1 MKRVAITGVGVITA
15 AGADQETFWKNI
27 AEGNPCFSPITR
39 FDPSR
44 TKTKLAGEIK
54 DFDPEKYG
62 IGKKEQRRMDL
73 FCQYALAAATDA
85 LADAGTDFKDLD
97 PFEVGVLVGSGIG
110 GFSTCCAESE
120 KFVEKGPGRV
130 SVFFV
135 PMMMGNIA
143 AATVSMKY
151 GFKGDNIDIVSAC
164 SSGAHAIG
172 EAFRKIKDG
181 YLTAAVCGGAE
192 AALEEL
198 AIGGF
203 ENMGALSES
212 TDPARASIPF
222 DKERGGFV
230 MGEGSGILVLE
241 EYEHALARGAHIY
254 AELAGYG
261 ATGDA
266 YHMTSPDPEGDGA
279 ARAMKNAL
287 QEAGV
292 APEEL
297 TYINAHGTS
306 TPINDLYETRA
317 VKKAMGE
324 ENAHKVAISSTKGV
338 TGHLLGAAGAVEA
351 VVCALAVDKGEIPPT
366 AGYRV
371 PDEECDLDYVTEG
384 PRRAP
389 VLSALSNS
397 LGFGGHN
404 ASLCFKKAK

>member
-1 MKRVAITGVGVITA
+1 MKRVAITGLGVVTA
-15 AGADQETFWKNI
+15 AGTDRETFWKNI
-27 AEGNPCFSPITR
+27 TQGTPCFSPISR

-44 TKTKLAGEIK
+44 LKTRLAGEIRG
-54 DFDPEKYG
+54 FDPEKYG
-62 IGKKEQRRMDL
+62 ISKKEQRRMDP
-73 FCQYALAAATDA
+73 FCQYALAASMDA
-85 LADAGTDFKDLD
+85 LSDAGTDFKDLD

-110 GFSTCCAESE
+110 GFSTCCAESA
-120 KFVEKGPGRV
+120 KFAEKGPARV

-151 GFKGDNIDIVSAC
+151 GFKGDNIDVVSAC

-192 AALEEL
+192 AAVEEL

-203 ENMGALSES
+203 ENMGALSQSE
-212 TDPARASIPF
+212 DPARASIPF

-230 MGEGSGILVLE
+230 MGEGAGILVLE
-241 EYEHALARGAHIY
+241 EYEHAVARGAHIY

-266 YHMTSPDPEGDGA
+266 YHMTSPDPEGEGA
-279 ARAMKNAL
+279 ARAMAKAL
-287 QEAGV
+287 REAEV
-292 APEEL
+292 SPEAL
-297 TYINAHGTS
+297 SYINAHGTA
-306 TPINDLYETRA
+306 TPLNDLYETRA
-317 VKKAMGE
+317 VKKALGE
-324 ENAHKVAISSTKGV
+324 ENARRVAVSSTKGV

-351 VVCALAVDKGEIPPT
+351 VVCALAIDRGEIPPT

-384 PRRAP
+384 MRRAE
-389 VLSALSNS
+389 VGSALSNS

-404 ASLCFKKAK
+404 ASLCFKKAR